1 MLHQH
6 GWFYLNRVPIEDIST
21 IQIHMQVFEVY
32 GVFKSC
38 TSLIKLIAEKL
49 RYRETQ
55 KIIIGIVITTKT
67 KIKIQFGFLPI
78 KNRVTKFS
86 GNGLGSIVNQG
97 TEAKLQTKRQEFA
110 ITIELNFIGGSSK
123 QIEGIGKT
131 NAVVHQGQAHTYI
144 GIFNGSMHI

>member
-6 GWFYLNRVPIEDIST
+6 SWFHLYRIPIEHITS
-21 IQIHMQVFEVY
+21 IQIHMQILKVN
-32 GVFKSC
+32 GIFKSC
-38 TSLIKLIAEKL
+38 TFLIKLIAEKL

-86 GNGLGSIVNQG
+86 GYRLGPIINQG
-97 TEAKLQTKRQEFA
+97 AETKLQSKGQKLA
-110 ITIELNFIGGSSK
+110 IAIKLNLITCCTK

>member
-32 GVFKSC
+32 GVFKSVC
-38 TSLIKLIAEKL
+38 VYIVLITEKL
-49 RYRETQ
+49 RYGKAQEV
-55 KIIIGIVITTKT
+55 IIGIVITTKT

-97 TEAKLQTKRQEFA
+97 AETKLQSKGQKLA
-110 ITIELNFIGGSSK
+110 IAIKLNLITCCTK

-144 GIFNGSMHI
+144 GIFNGSMHM

>member
-6 GWFYLNRVPIEDIST
+6 GWFYLNRVPIEDVST

-38 TSLIKLIAEKL
+38 TSLIKLITEEL
-49 RYRETQ
+49 RYGKAQEVIVGV
-55 KIIIGIVITTKT
+55 IITSKT

-86 GNGLGSIVNQG
+86 GYRLGPIINQG
-97 TEAKLQTKRQEFA
+97 AETKLQSKGQKLA
-110 ITIELNFIGGSSK
+110 IAIKLNLITCCTK

-131 NAVVHQGQAHTYI
+131 NAVVHQGQAHSYI
-144 GIFNGSMHI
+144 GIFNTPVYI